1 MAPTTE
7 MIPATASAGP
17 TPALIASGVGKPPA
31 CRNTAEAVATPN
43 AAPSWRKEALV
54 AEAIPTSSGST
65 PPTTALATP
74 APDAVL
80 TGPPQLTVGVL
91 IGRVNLDDAKA
102 QGLRYDGDPAI
113 LQRVQPA
120 EVVAV

>member
-1 MAPTTE
+1 
-7 MIPATASAGP
+7 
-17 TPALIASGVGKPPA
+17 
-31 CRNTAEAVATPN
+31 
-43 AAPSWRKEALV
+43 
-54 AEAIPTSSGST
+54 
-65 PPTTALATP
+65 LATP